1 MSVKKP
7 SVTELGLTSKT
18 AMVMGMGGGGDV
30 ILTVPLAN
38 FLQQLGV
45 ETVFIGGVGSQWWN
59 PSGGSTKET
68 FVIGPKVYDVSAL
81 SDAELWAPT
90 VARVRATSSVEGN
103 RPAEAAV
110 SAVVPWETF
119 IGGLT
124 SGVVGLR
131 DGLNRVIAERNVD
144 LFVGADIGAHTFHD
158 GDEVSPPF
166 TALVSFMA
174 LSALIQLDCPAVYG
188 FAGYTCDA
196 EMEIEELD
204 ARVGRI
210 MRAGGFLGAYG
221 LSQQDVEDFMR
232 ASDAFPDPILPLVAR
247 AAQGDLGLKKIPVMA
262 PWGRRAYLTPLSAIY
277 LFLDPH
283 VMAEEVTRGALLL
296 QDTRSM
302 DEAEEIYQEELGLFP
317 ETRAR
322 RVVNF
327 VRDEA

>member
-1 MSVKKP
+1 MDMKRP
-7 SVTELGLTSKT
+7 SLTELALQSKT

-30 ILTVPLAN
+30 ILTVPMAN
-38 FLQQLGV
+38 YLQQLGV
-45 ETVFIGGVGSQWWN
+45 ERVYIGGVGSQWWN
-59 PSGGSTKET
+59 PSGGSTARN
-68 FVIGPKVYDVSAL
+68 FVIGPKVYDVHSL
-81 SDAELWAPT
+81 TDSEDWAPS
-90 VARVRATSSVEGN
+90 VVKVSGSSAFEGN

-110 SAVVPWETF
+110 SEVVPWETF

-124 SGVVGLR
+124 NGVAELR
-131 DGLNRVIAERNVD
+131 DGLNQVIAARKVD

-158 GDEVSPPF
+158 GNEASPPF
-166 TALVSFMA
+166 TSLVSFMT
-174 LSALIQLDCPAVYG
+174 LSALIQLNCPAVYG

-204 ARVGRI
+204 ERVARI

-232 ASDAFPDPILPLVAR
+232 ASQAFPDPILPLVAH

-277 LFLDPH
+277 LFLDPQ
-283 VMAEEVTRGALLL
+283 VLVDQVTRGAALLK
-296 QDTRSM
+296 DTRSM
-302 DEAEEIYQEELGLFP
+302 AEAEDIYQEKLGLFP
-317 ETRAR
+317 ETRAK

-327 VRDEA
+327 VRDEG